1 MSKVRN
7 LLCNHWVIM
16 AVCCLIPL
24 AALVAILSFGVP
36 VTTAALVG
44 LALICPLSHLV
55 MMRSMMN
62 HDQQEH
68 RG

>member
-1 MSKVRN
+1 MSKVGN
-7 LLCNHWVIM
+7 LLRNHWVIM

-24 AALVAILSFGVP
+24 AALVAILGFGVP

-44 LALICPLSHLV
+44 LVLICPLSHFVL
-55 MMRSMMN
+55 MRGMMN
-62 HDQQEH
+62 HDQHEQ

>member
-7 LLCNHWVIM
+7 LLRNHWVIM

-62 HDQQEH
+62 HDQHEH
-68 RG
+68 